1 MNHIK
6 KLVAQFEHQ
15 KILVVGD
22 VMIDT
27 YLLGKVDRIS
37 PEAPVPV
44 VFLKEEQN
52 RLGGAGNVAL
62 NIASLGGEVVLCS
75 VIGDDDNGV
84 LFKDL
89 MNNENLDLKGILS
102 STSRKTTM
110 KSRVFAGGQQLLRLD
125 SEDTHSLSKVEEDA
139 FLKRI
144 EHILK
149 DESID
154 VILFQDYNK
163 GVLTVRVIKKLIEWA
178 QSKNIQTV
186 VDPKMD
192 NFFAYKGVTLFKP
205 NLKEISESM
214 GQQIEPTQAGLD
226 KAVEVLMAQINCS
239 QVVVTLSEKG
249 IYVNDSG
256 QSYMVTTT
264 TKSVSDVSG
273 AGDTVIS
280 VLALGIAAKGD
291 LKEIVSLSNKAAGIV
306 CGKLG
311 VVPITGSEL
320 LK

>member
-1 MNHIK
+1 MIK
-6 KLVAQFEHQ
+6 ELVAQFEHQ

-27 YLLGKVDRIS
+27 YLMGKVDRIS

-44 VFLKEEQN
+44 VLLQGEQH
-52 RLGGAGNVAL
+52 RLGGAANVAL

-75 VIGDDDNGV
+75 VIGDDEKGALFKRLMDAERLSLKGV
-84 LFKDL
+84 LS
-89 MNNENLDLKGILS
+89 S
-102 STSRKTTM
+102 STRKTTT
-110 KSRVFAGGQQLLRLD
+110 KTRVFASGQQLLRLD
-125 SEDTHSLSKVEEDA
+125 SEDKHFLSKDEEEA

-144 EHILK
+144 KDILSN
-149 DESID
+149 ESID

-163 GVLTVRVIKKLIEWA
+163 GVLTVRIIKKLIEVA
-178 QSKNIQTV
+178 RLNGMQTV

-214 GQQIEPTQAGLD
+214 GVQIAPSKEGLD
-226 KAVEVLMAQINCS
+226 PIVETLKSKIDCDKII
-239 QVVVTLSEKG
+239 VTLSDKG
-249 IYVNDSG
+249 IYVSDVNEC
-256 QSYMVTTT
+256 YIVETT
-264 TKSVSDVSG
+264 TKSVADVSG

-280 VLALGIAAKGD
+280 VLALGLAAKGD
-291 LKEIVSLSNKAAGIV
+291 LKDIARLSNKAAGIV

-311 VVPITGSEL
+311 VVPITSEE
-320 LK
+320 LKK